1 MDQQE
6 TGESAMSARKRT
18 SLDAVFGA
26 NDRPD
31 ASAPERGGEA
41 ADAGAAIRTVGAGSD
56 PQDGARSA
64 KRPSVRQ
71 HTAYLPIPVHE
82 QLRRLAFEED
92 RKIHDYLME
101 GLDRVFADR
110 GLPAIKD
117 LS

>member
-1 MDQQE
+1 
-6 TGESAMSARKRT
+6 MSAPKRT

-26 NDRPD
+26 KAQP
-31 ASAPERGGEA
+31 APSVPERRGEGA
-41 ADAGAAIRTVGAGSD
+41 EMESPTRGAAEESDTQERVGG
-56 PQDGARSA
+56 A
-64 KRPSVRQ
+64 KRPNVKQ

-82 QLRRLAFEED
+82 QLRKLAFEEN
-92 RKIHDYLME
+92 RKIHDYLVE